1 MGVESTGVSI
11 VEDVP
16 WINGLEVLKTMAPA
30 FRDNL
35 GPAEGVHGLM
45 SKYNIRVLYQDP
57 ATTRRI
63 DHVQA
68 DPGYKDLTCAAHDSV
83 EECLVLSGSVTLD
96 GEGSFGPGDYFWR
109 PPGFVHCA
117 ESEEGFEALLM
128 MEGISPEDGSGPV
141 SRVVRP
147 HEIAGENIIH
157 PDDEEAIGP
166 RGWVLRQPV
175 GLLPWGPVPDEC
187 WKEAAQ
193 AGLQAKTLSRNVVN
207 GAGTWLVRAQE
218 VARIESDT
226 SDRERFFVVLS
237 GEVSTEDPSGQESP
251 RALASMTLVH
261 VPAGSPTPAMH
272 LAPASSVF
280 VKAGGPR

>member
-1 MGVESTGVSI
+1 MRI
-11 VEDVP
+11 VDDVP
-16 WINGLEVLKTMAPA
+16 WINGLEVLETMAPA

-45 SKYNIRVLYQDP
+45 SKYNIRVLHQDP
-57 ATTRRI
+57 VTTRRI

-83 EECLVLSGSVTLD
+83 EECLVLSGSLTLD

-117 ESEEGFEALLM
+117 YSDEGFEALLM
-128 MEGISPEDGSGPV
+128 MEGVSPEDGSGPV

-157 PDDEEAIGP
+157 ADDEEAIGP

-175 GLLPWGPVPDEC
+175 GLLPWGPVPEEC
-187 WKEAAQ
+187 WREAA
-193 AGLQAKTLSRNVVN
+193 AVDLQARTLSRNVVN
-207 GAGTWLVRAQE
+207 GAGTWIVRAQE
-218 VARIESDT
+218 DATIESGT

-237 GEVSTEDPSGQESP
+237 GDVAVADASPQEPERS
-251 RALASMTLVH
+251 LAAMTLIH
-261 VPAGSPTPAMH
+261 VPAGTPAPSMQ
-272 LAPASSVF
+272 LGSDASVF

>member
-1 MGVESTGVSI
+1 MGVESTDVKI

-16 WINGLEVLKTMAPA
+16 WINGLEVLETMAPA

-45 SKYNIRVLYQDP
+45 SKYNIRVLHQDP
-57 ATTRRI
+57 VTTRRI

-83 EECLVLSGSVTLD
+83 EECLVLSGSLTLD

-117 ESEEGFEALLM
+117 YSDEGFEALLM
-128 MEGISPEDGSGPV
+128 MEGVSPEDGSGPV

-157 PDDEEAIGP
+157 ADDEEAIGP
-166 RGWVLRQPV
+166 RGWVLRQAV
-175 GLLPWGPVPDEC
+175 GLLPWGSVPEEC
-187 WKEAAQ
+187 WREAA
-193 AGLQAKTLSRNVVN
+193 AVDLQARTLSRNVVN
-207 GAGTWLVRAQE
+207 GAGTWIVRTQKDAT
-218 VARIESDT
+218 IESGT
-226 SDRERFFVVLS
+226 SDRERFFVILS
-237 GEVSTEDPSGQESP
+237 GDVAVGGASPQEPARS
-251 RALASMTLVH
+251 LAAMTLIH
-261 VPAGSPTPAMH
+261 VPAGKPSPSLQ
-272 LAPASSVF
+272 LASDASVF
-280 VKAGGPR
+280 VKAGGSL